1 MTAGWL
7 LSPRGLQK
15 RLRIEFSVIRASFS
29 AQRNAFQGC
38 CVSIGGNDV
47 LQRLYAPINFWYKR
61 LRSVR
66 QRLLIAVG
74 IKLMGVVTSI
84 EVGVSFFS
92 NSNFYWRLHAIE
104 NAVYLRT

>member
-1 MTAGWL
+1 M
-7 LSPRGLQK
+7 
-15 RLRIEFSVIRASFS
+15 
-29 AQRNAFQGC
+29 
-38 CVSIGGNDV
+38 
-47 LQRLYAPINFWYKR
+47 
-61 LRSVR
+61 R